1 MQDRHP
7 SPEMPQTARDAGR
20 FRAPAA
26 GANIPGSAGDRK
38 GVAAAE
44 VRPLDLE
51 PGLVQRAK
59 EGDRDAFGQLY
70 RLHHAGLTRM
80 ARFHLGPDHEDA
92 VSDVFV
98 RAWAAL
104 PRHRDTGAPFAAWLY
119 GIARHVVADEIARR
133 IRTQLVAETPDAGVA
148 FREDD
153 RLELAEA
160 LDRIPDEQRQVIE
173 LKFLVGMRNP
183 EVSAALGISVGAV
196 NAKQWRAIRA
206 LRVLLEAP

>member
-7 SPEMPQTARDAGR
+7 SSEMPQTARDAGR

-26 GANIPGSAGDRK
+26 GANIPGSDRDRK

-133 IRTQLVAETPDAGVA
+133 IRTQPVAETPDAGLA
-148 FREDD
+148 FHEDD
-153 RLELAEA
+153 RLALAEA

-183 EVSAALGISVGAV
+183 EVAAALGTSVGAV

-206 LRVLLEAP
+206 LRLLLESP